1 MGDSLKELLA
11 AEQEAEDIVSRGER
25 ERDRIIQKSLNDSAE
40 MEQQFKD
47 RLPEQQRSFSEKARQ
62 RAEQTIAELK
72 LRYDERNKMLRG
84 LAGKHEKEA
93 LEHAVA
99 TILGTGESPP

>member
-11 AEQEAEDIVSRGER
+11 AEQEAEEIVSRGER
-25 ERDRIIQKSLNDSAE
+25 ERDQIVE

-47 RLPEQQRSFSEKARQ
+47 RLPELQRSFSEKAQQ

-72 LRYDERNKMLRG
+72 LRYDERNKLLRK

-99 TILGTGESPP
+99 SILGTGESSP

>member
-1 MGDSLKELLA
+1 MDDSLKELLA

-25 ERDRIIQKSLNDSAE
+25 ERDQIVRKSLDESAQ
-40 MEQQFKD
+40 MEQQFRE
-47 RLPEQQRSFSEKARQ
+47 RLPELQRSFSEKAQQ

-72 LRYDERNKMLRG
+72 LRYDERNKLLRK

-99 TILGTGESPP
+99 SILGTGESSP

>member
-11 AEQEAEDIVSRGER
+11 AEQEAEEIVSRGER
-25 ERDRIIQKSLNDSAE
+25 ERDQIVQKALSDSAE

-47 RLPEQQRSFSEKARQ
+47 RLPELQRSFSEKAQQ

-72 LRYDERNKMLRG
+72 LRYDERNKLLRK

-99 TILGTGESPP
+99 SILGTGESSP